1 MVLPALPNANAEVG
15 SDAMAVALEGS
26 TSANQM
32 VVMRAAVWVLRS
44 SATAMAFPSPP
55 RMPCGAAMR
64 MTRWLSAAVRFW
76 PTSIS
81 RAASIAQDVQPWPP
95 PEGGRLSIALRKSA
109 ADDVRLEITVTL
121 LPYWI
126 TATCGPSLAVPYS

>member
-55 RMPCGAAMR
+55 RMPWR
-64 MTRWLSAAVRFW
+64 RH
-76 PTSIS
+76 
-81 RAASIAQDVQPWPP
+81 
-95 PEGGRLSIALRKSA
+95 E
-109 ADDVRLEITVTL
+109 DD
-121 LPYWI
+121 
-126 TATCGPSLAVPYS
+126 